1 MLITKEQ
8 QEELV
13 YMYVKD
19 NHTTDECIGFIDG
32 VNSIM
37 ELIGKIDKEKGTA
50 DIEKILIDFLSF
62 LNENGYINDYDFVY
76 ETQIKKFIKQIKTN
90 KMEVITD
97 LNEIDRST
105 KEGRLLFAALAK
117 ITTESQTDKTPYEVL
132 EQLEDLATK
141 MD

>member
-8 QEELV
+8 QEAL
-13 YMYVKD
+13 
-19 NHTTDECIGFIDG
+19 
-32 VNSIM
+32 
-37 ELIGKIDKEKGTA
+37 
-50 DIEKILIDFLSF
+50 EKILIDFLSF

-141 MD
+141 MDE

>member
-1 MLITKEQ
+1 MLITIEQ
-8 QEELV
+8 QEE
-13 YMYVKD
+13 
-19 NHTTDECIGFIDG
+19 
-32 VNSIM
+32 
-37 ELIGKIDKEKGTA
+37 

-141 MD
+141 MDE